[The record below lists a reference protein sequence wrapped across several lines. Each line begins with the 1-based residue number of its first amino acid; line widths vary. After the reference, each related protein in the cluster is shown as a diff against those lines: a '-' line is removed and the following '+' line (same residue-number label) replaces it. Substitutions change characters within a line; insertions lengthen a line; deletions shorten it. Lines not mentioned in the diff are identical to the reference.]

1 MARTKYRE
9 HLQMIEAV
17 QYDGNNLTAL
27 EEFAPGLIIEED
39 GKIYCKHPTSPA
51 CILVNVTDW
60 LIDDPGIGFIIPIT
74 DKAFQC
80 RFNAAPVT
88 T

>member
-17 QYDGNNLTAL
+17 QYKGDNLSEL

-39 GKIYCKHPTSPA
+39 GKLYCRHHEHPELR
-51 CILVNVTDW
+51 IQFFVTDW
-60 LIDDPGIGFIIPIT
+60 LIDDPGIGSIIPIT

-80 RFNAAPVT
+80 RFSATPQT
-88 T
+88 